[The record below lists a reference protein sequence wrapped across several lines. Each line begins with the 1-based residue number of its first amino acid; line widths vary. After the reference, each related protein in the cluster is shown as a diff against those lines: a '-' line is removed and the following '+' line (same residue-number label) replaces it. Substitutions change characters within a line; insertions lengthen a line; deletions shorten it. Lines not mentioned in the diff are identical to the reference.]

1 VSVQEYSGHNKREEN
16 NPLVDG
22 SDNPVK
28 EWLNSPI
35 PERLWHYT
43 SIQGFCGITSSK
55 NIFAT
60 DIRFLNDS
68 SEFIHA
74 RSITEQVIADAPEK
88 DENGWPLQKNLR
100 QIISLI
106 FEQGALSSDSLEIY
120 TASFSAAEDQLS
132 QWRGYSR
139 GSSGTSLGL
148 DLRSLRPSPGVGT
161 LVTFA
166 PCVYEDG
173 KKRELLTHALYKF
186 ARDLSSLWQQAGDV
200 AELGKIL
207 NDLRTYYPEW
217 TEEKAKAELQSTI
230 SEWHEGELKRAGAVI
245 TIELLQLVGL
255 LKHSSFVEEREWRL
269 ILPVSKMSTPKLN
282 PRRYRPGAKSIVPY
296 IEFPLPLK
304 ADTTI
309 PLTDLILGPGAEPVI
324 GLDSARSFLSSEKI
338 DVVPRE
344 SNVPFRPS

>member
-1 VSVQEYSGHNKREEN
+1 MQEYSGHNKGEAK
-16 NPLVDG
+16 NPMVDD

-35 PERLWHYT
+35 PEKLWHYT

-74 RSITEQVIADAPEK
+74 RSITEQVIDEAPEK

-106 FEQGALSSDSLEIY
+106 FEQGALSPDSLEIY
-120 TASFSAAEDQLS
+120 TASFSAAEDQLG

-139 GSSGTSLGL
+139 GSSGMSLGL
-148 DLRSLRPSPGVGT
+148 DLRSLRPSPGVKT

-166 PCVYEDG
+166 PCVYKDKE
-173 KKRELLTHALYKF
+173 KKELLAYALYKF
-186 ARDLSSLWQQAGDV
+186 AHDLSSLWQQAGDV
-200 AELGKIL
+200 AKLGTIL

-217 TEEKAKAELQSTI
+217 TEEKVKAELQSTI
-230 SEWHEGELKRAGAVI
+230 LAI
-245 TIELLQLVGL
+245 YLTPPTT
-255 LKHSSFVEEREWRL
+255 SSSVLGCGRRL
-269 ILPVSKMSTPKLN
+269 SQ
-282 PRRYRPGAKSIVPY
+282 
-296 IEFPLPLK
+296 
-304 ADTTI
+304 
-309 PLTDLILGPGAEPVI
+309 
-324 GLDSARSFLSSEKI
+324 
-338 DVVPRE
+338 DVA
-344 SNVPFRPS
+344 